1 MWCAGSRRSSAAQ
14 HGEAGERR
22 SVVNDFK
29 VGAHE
34 AGAWRPWRRELRLRP
49 SAAGQQDS
57 ERASAIGAKFTDARD
72 ISETSSEIAAAKAEL
87 QDGLVA

>member
-22 SVVNDFK
+22 SVVNDFE
-29 VGAHE
+29 VGARE
-34 AGAWRPWRRELRLRP
+34 AGAWRPWTRALRLRP

-57 ERASAIGAKFTDARD
+57 ERASAIGAQITDARD
-72 ISETSSEIAAAKAEL
+72 ISEQSSEIAAAQAEL
-87 QDGLVA
+87 QGGLAA